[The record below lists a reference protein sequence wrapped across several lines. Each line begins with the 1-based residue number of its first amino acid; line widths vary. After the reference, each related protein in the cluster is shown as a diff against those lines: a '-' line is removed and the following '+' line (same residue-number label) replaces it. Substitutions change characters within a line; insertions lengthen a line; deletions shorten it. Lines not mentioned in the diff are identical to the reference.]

1 MTRVCVCV
9 SQMATF
15 LSAAHRPSVG
25 LIWRNNNTR
34 WEQEE
39 VRRVAEGGSFVREVK
54 GSVQKERNHDP

>member
-1 MTRVCVCV
+1 MCVCV

-39 VRRVAEGGSFVREVK
+39 VKRVAEGISFVREVK
-54 GSVQKERNHDP
+54 GSA